1 MSTWGTSAG
10 LAQWAMDEQHQEQ
23 AAVWLSAGRGACMAQ
38 NTLSSP
44 ANIYILYIF

>member
-10 LAQWAMDEQHQEQ
+10 LTQRAMDEQRQEQ

-38 NTLSSP
+38 DMLSSP
-44 ANIYILYIF
+44 ANIYIYIF